1 MAKTHRVS
9 VPITVLLVVGAIV
22 TFGRG
27 NTPLDQGAATTTTT
41 TTTVAPTTT
50 TEVELPAFTAPA
62 PAAPVNPADEL
73 ARRTWD
79 NWCLTY
85 SEVVRDMAV
94 AAQAADSIG
103 TADWLKSA
111 RNRMVPADMPAEL
124 RANATTLVADIDR
137 RLAANG
143 TKAELLSV
151 GPQAGVA
158 GLALQEASN
167 AVCNR

>member
-27 NTPLDQGAATTTTT
+27 NTPLDQGATTTTT
-41 TTTVAPTTT
+41 TTTTIAPTTT
-50 TEVELPAFTAPA
+50 TEVDLPDFTAPA
-62 PAAPVNPADEL
+62 PAAPVNPGDEQ

-79 NWCLTY
+79 NWCLNY
-85 SEVVRDMAV
+85 GEVIRDMVV
-94 AAQAADSIG
+94 AAQASDAVG

-111 RNRMVPADMPAEL
+111 RSRMVPAEMPPEL

-143 TKAELLSV
+143 SKAELLTV

-158 GLALQEASN
+158 GLAVQEASN